1 MSDMPTD
8 PTMGGVPP
16 AGGQPSEEEMRAYVA
31 QLRGAGLD
39 QILAEVLSS
48 LLNAAQVKIGRRDGR
63 VLLDLVA
70 SLTDEVRPHL
80 PAELTSQVDD
90 VLAQLRMAQVQAE
103 PEVAQAAAQGQV
115 EPNDLPA
122 STGPSGEGASDQAAG
137 EPTQDAGQAPP
148 PPADPAGGAAA
159 GGAAAS
165 RLWVPGR

>member
-8 PTMGGVPP
+8 PTMAGGQQM
-16 AGGQPSEEEMRAYVA
+16 GGQPSEEEMRAYVA

-63 VLLDLVA
+63 FLLDLVA
-70 SLTDEVRPHL
+70 GLTDQTREVL
-80 PAELTSQVDD
+80 PEELTSQVDD

-103 PEVAQAAAQGQV
+103 PEVAAAAAQGQA

-122 STGPSGEGASDQAAG
+122 TVSPGDAAGASDAPG
-137 EPTQDAGQAPP
+137 EAPGQ
-148 PPADPAGGAAA
+148 GGADQPPES
-159 GGAAAS
+159 GPGSAAS